1 MWWTINRWHTCKH
14 LTEVGSMHAKAKQ
27 TGLTWRMRNAAA
39 SRDSVLGSGNSNGNE
54 IPLRCSL
61 GLDLHF
67 YATLFN
73 SNPTGAR
80 VRRFVGLAWALRCFC
95 FNSARDKK
103 RQQVSRRRPEHNF
116 CLVFW
121 RANSA
126 GFIALGLGRDLANM
140 RHWAGPNIGFMNPI
154 QFHPISSLL
163 ELGPHS
169 SVIRPAFSNANLPT
183 SRDRR
188 MGSDISDGWLMD
200 HDLCMNHL
208 PRRDSPH
215 FVTTNCSEMGCTI
228 LSALH
233 SFP

>member
-1 MWWTINRWHTCKH
+1 
-14 LTEVGSMHAKAKQ
+14 MHAKAKQ

-80 VRRFVGLAWALRCFC
+80 VRRFVGLALALRCFC
-95 FNSARDKK
+95 FYSARDKK
-103 RQQVSRRRPEHNF
+103 KAASVTPKTGAQFLFGFLARKHCGVYRTWPRQRP
-116 CLVFW
+116 
-121 RANSA
+121 RKYAP
-126 GFIALGLGRDLANM
+126 LG
-140 RHWAGPNIGFMNPI
+140 WPKYWVYESNPI
-154 QFHPISSLL
+154 PSDLVTA
-163 ELGPHS
+163 GAGTPHS

-188 MGSDISDGWLMD
+188 MGSDISDG
-200 HDLCMNHL
+200 
-208 PRRDSPH
+208 
-215 FVTTNCSEMGCTI
+215 
-228 LSALH
+228 
-233 SFP
+233 